1 MVDGALY
8 AVEGNWTS
16 AGLSMGAGILP
27 SVLGGAAGTM
37 KIVKLSSISI
47 TASRMSHVINNHT
60 INGSNNLGKSIFN
73 DGVDI
78 EKLIIDSSSIPKTI
92 QSGGNYE
99 RIVTHSDV
107 VGIDRTKN
115 ASTNVYTVI
124 TDAQDNL
131 VTAFPGKP

>member
-1 MVDGALY
+1 
-8 AVEGNWTS
+8 
-16 AGLSMGAGILP
+16 
-27 SVLGGAAGTM
+27 
-37 KIVKLSSISI
+37 
-47 TASRMSHVINNHT
+47 
-60 INGSNNLGKSIFN
+60 
-73 DGVDI
+73 VDI